1 MISIGVAKSF
11 LTNMSILITCA
22 YLFNLTYKY
31 MFAQAS
37 VVVRQ
42 GFTVFIFIIS
52 GWLAMMFGFRMN
64 ETAIFDLRSVPII
77 FGALVFRD
85 PRVLLVIG
93 TGIAL
98 CRFAV
103 NGVHTAA
110 FTGAVNI
117 ALLGI
122 AAACLVVW
130 FRDKDWSFRNKAVAA
145 IVVIH
150 SLHVLVISLNGTL
163 PARVYLTEVAVITY
177 PLGMLLSTL
186 FIFIIRDFFKEQKR
200 SDDMRKMNEILRR
213 QTRQLREAKREL
225 EEKAKQLALN
235 SKYKSEFMFNMSH
248 ELKTPLNSIILL
260 SQMIRETEDYG
271 TDNMQYAGLIET
283 SSNELLQLI
292 NDILDISS
300 IEAGKL
306 EIVTVTVPV
315 EEQADLLYT
324 QFHPAAVKKGLA
336 FTVHIDKTVPPIIL
350 SDGLRL
356 NQILRNLLDNAFK
369 FTDRGA
375 VALGISLESGTPEAD
390 PAGFKS
396 ARTGAFQ
403 NMRGPLKGQLD
414 HDSQEVAGRGL
425 FRLAAR
431 TKGKN
436 PRVSRTRDI
445 KNKAPAR
452 QHDWIVFTVLDTG
465 IGIDSDKHSIIFE
478 TFHQGDG
485 SINRQYGGTG
495 LGLSISLQLA
505 GLLGGSLTLDSI
517 PGKGSMF
524 QLRLPAGGLEA
535 GTFEDVQEYEAVRMA
550 D

>member
-1 MISIGVAKSF
+1 
-11 LTNMSILITCA
+11 MSILITCA

-31 MFAQAS
+31 LFAHAS
-37 VVVRQ
+37 AWVRQ
-42 GFTVFIFIIS
+42 SFTVFIFILS

-64 ETAIFDLRSVPII
+64 ETAIFDMRSVPLI
-77 FGALVFRD
+77 FGTLVFRD
-85 PRVLLVIG
+85 PRVLLIIG

-98 CRFAV
+98 SRLTV
-103 NGVHTAA
+103 NGVHASA
-110 FTGAVNI
+110 ITGAVNI
-117 ALLGI
+117 ALVGI

-130 FRDKDWSFRNKAVAA
+130 LRDKNWSFRNRA
-145 IVVIH
+145 IVAIVALNT
-150 SLHVLVISLNGTL
+150 LHMLIISLNGTL

-186 FIFIIRDFFKEQKR
+186 FIFIIRDFFQEQKR

-225 EEKAKQLALN
+225 EDKAKQLALN

-271 TDNMQYAGLIET
+271 ADNMQYAGLIET

-300 IEAGKL
+300 IEAGKM
-306 EIVTVTVPV
+306 EIVAVTVPV
-315 EEQADLLYT
+315 EEHADLLYA
-324 QFHPAAVKKGLA
+324 QFHPAAAKKGLA
-336 FTVHIDKTVPPIIL
+336 FTVHIDAAVPPIIL

-369 FTDRGA
+369 FTDQGA
-375 VALGISLESGTPEAD
+375 VALAISVDSIVPAAD
-390 PAGFKS
+390 QARLKA
-396 ARTGAFQ
+396 ARTGTPRY
-403 NMRGPLKGQLD
+403 MRGPLKGQRNN
-414 HDSQEVAGRGL
+414 AGQDGIGEEL
-425 FRLAAR
+425 FRRAAWA
-431 TKGKN
+431 KGKHN
-436 PRVSRTRDI
+436 HTGGIRD
-445 KNKAPAR
+445 KAPAR
-452 QHDWIVFTVLDTG
+452 QQEWIVFTVLDTG
-465 IGIDSDKHSIIFE
+465 IGIDPDKQSIIFE

-505 GLLGGSLTLDSI
+505 RLLGGSLTLDSI

-524 QLRLPAGGLEA
+524 QLRIPALGLET
-535 GTFEDVQEYEAVRMA
+535 GTYEENEELRAVAARMA